1 MSLQSSIA
9 HYRITAKLG
18 EGADKILD
26 QMKRGRHFLLPMCLL
41 LSALVAQAQNV
52 CRLHLANQS
61 DSATNGFVLS
71 LQSTA
76 DSSGN
81 CQLSAVTLGLD
92 VGNGTTLHNLRVP
105 FAWQTGVVY
114 TTKAVVTAAGPQQL
128 SLNGQS
134 VGTLSTAFEPAQ
146 QTLLASL
153 GADSGSVTD
162 DYVVAQISLAVSNG
176 STNFSYAPNGNSGP
190 PLPLILMSGPAPWPV
205 AFTVD
210 PTQPVTVTATFRFDA
225 AVANPHQFD
234 PYIDAY
240 GQNEFTT
247 WPGKVATDADLQSAI
262 TEEQTWLAN
271 NGPLGGLDIYGGSLL
286 AGWTDKATGY
296 YHTAFHN
303 NRWFLI
309 SPLGNPHFYIG
320 LDTLG
325 VHASTPITGRAS
337 MFANLPPATGAFAA
351 AYSQQNIPGVSQPVT
366 YFDYAASNLIR
377 KYGSSW
383 QDAHAA
389 LLAQRLAS
397 WVFAGS
403 GKWTPVQPGLALNP
417 VLAHS
422 AVANVVPG
430 GHPDVWDSTILK
442 QLTATL
448 TSQIGS
454 DATNPYIVGWSVGNE
469 VNEIVAASEVTG
481 ILALGAGVPAKKAL
495 VDQALSAIYS
505 GSVSALAAA
514 WKITAATVADV
525 YASNPNPPSK
535 DVETLRQFYEAAWYA
550 TLYKTVLA
558 IDPQH
563 LYLGSWTQPKEHPT
577 EWQLMSANCDV
588 VGFDFYNQ
596 TFLDPNVQALIQSTK
611 KPVLVGEFSY
621 PADYGGMRGF
631 GALAKDLTLT
641 DSQSGDMYAQWLHDA
656 AANPYVVGVEWFEY
670 IDQSLAG
677 NNNNN
682 QDPSVPP
689 NLVLGQNQAFGM
701 VDVANRPKYDIV
713 NKVRGANIATL
724 QSVGLLGAAPV
735 LTSAPANGATYLP
748 GGLVPGSWAQVK
760 GTNLSDISR
769 TWQNSD
775 FANLGNKLPTNL
787 SGVQVNVNNQPAAV
801 CYISSGQINFQ
812 VPAGIAGTASV
823 QVITNG
829 QTSNSV
835 TAAAATNSPG
845 IVPII
850 VNGTNYAG
858 GVFLDGKVVGDPAN
872 GALFRN
878 AVPGDWVQL
887 YATGLAPSPAG
898 TQISP
903 TSLSG
908 VTVTIGAVT
917 IPASAVSAA
926 LVGVGDFQI
935 NFQVP
940 SNFESMS
947 PGLYPISISINGV
960 SSPENI
966 NTNPPG
972 PLVIPIQ
979 N

>member
-1 MSLQSSIA
+1 
-9 HYRITAKLG
+9 
-18 EGADKILD
+18 
-26 QMKRGRHFLLPMCLL
+26 MCLL
-41 LSALVAQAQNV
+41 LSALGAQAQNL
-52 CRLHLANQS
+52 CLLHLANQS
-61 DSATNGFVLS
+61 DSATNGFILS
-71 LQSTA
+71 LQSTP

-92 VGNGTTLHNLRVP
+92 VGNGTNLHNLRVS

-114 TTKAVVTAAGPQQL
+114 TAKAVIMAAGPQQL

-134 VGTLSTAFEPAQ
+134 VGTLPTAFEPAQ

-162 DYVVAQISLAVSNG
+162 DYVVTQLSLAVSNG
-176 STNFSYAPNGNSGP
+176 STNFSYAPNGSSGP
-190 PLPLILMSGPAPWPV
+190 PLPLILMSGPTPWPV

-210 PTQPVTVTATFRFDA
+210 PTQPVTVTATFRFDT

-247 WPGKVATDADLQSAI
+247 WPAKVATDADLQSAI
-262 TEEQTWLAN
+262 PEEQTWLAN

-309 SPLGNPHFYIG
+309 SPLGNPLFYIG

-337 MFANLPPATGAFAA
+337 MFANLPPATGTFAP

-383 QDAHAA
+383 QAAHAA

-403 GKWTPVQPGLALNP
+403 GKWTSVQPGLALNP

-422 AVANVVPG
+422 AVGNVVPG
-430 GHPDVWDSTILK
+430 GHPDVWDPTILK

-469 VNEIVAASEVTG
+469 ANEIIVASEVTG

-514 WKITAATVADV
+514 WKITVTTVADV
-525 YASNPNPPSK
+525 YASNPSPPSQ
-535 DVETLRQFYEAAWYA
+535 DVEALRQFYEAAWYS

-577 EWQLMSANCDV
+577 EWHLMSANCDV
-588 VGFDFYNQ
+588 IGFDFYNQ
-596 TFLDPNVQALIQSTK
+596 TFLDPNVQALIQNTK

-682 QDPSVPP
+682 QDPSASP

-701 VDVANRPKYDIV
+701 VDVANRPKYDLV
-713 NKVRGANIATL
+713 NKVRAANIATL
-724 QSVGLLGAAPV
+724 QSLGLLGSAPV
-735 LTSAPANGATYLP
+735 LTSAPANGATYLA

-775 FANLGNKLPTNL
+775 FVNLGNRLPTDL
-787 SGVQVNVNNQPAAV
+787 SGVQVLVNGTAAAV
-801 CYISSGQINFQ
+801 YYISSSQISFQ
-812 VPAGIAGTASV
+812 VPAGITGTANV
-823 QVITNG
+823 QVIRDG
-829 QTSNSV
+829 LLSNAMSAPAV
-835 TAAAATNSPG
+835 SSAPG
-845 IVPII
+845 IFPVT
-850 VNGTNYAG
+850 VNGTNYAA
-858 GVFLDGKVVGDPAN
+858 GVFPDGKILGDPSVSSA
-872 GALFRN
+872 FRK
-878 AVPGDWVQL
+878 AKPGDAL
-887 YATGLAPSPAG
+887 SLFATGLAPSAAG
-898 TQISP
+898 TAVGVTP
-903 TSLSG
+903 LSG
-908 VTVTIGAVT
+908 ASVTIGNITVNADFVGLVAV
-917 IPASAVSAA
+917 
-926 LVGVGDFQI
+926 GEFQI
-935 NFQVP
+935 NFTVP
-940 SNFESMS
+940 QQFANQ
-947 PGLYPISISINGV
+947 PAGNYPITISINGV
-960 SSPENI
+960 SSPSTI
-966 NTNPPG
+966 NSNPPA

-979 N
+979 P